1 MDVCCSLHVAYP
13 EIGRRKIGLRYPIP
27 VSAQSSSQRPRCVKS
42 VLYVDSPVWQVGL
55 PPRARGPKC
64 RATPSDGESAGASE
78 LAESRQRGQEGAVSS
93 TVGDSGQD
101 GTKKA
106 SPISWFK
113 LVLDVSAL
121 GARSNDHYLAKRQNK
136 HWWQHAF
143 PKVPSDSLATIDAE
157 LKEPVTIWQK
167 LLPLGLI
174 FFCASFNLTI
184 LQSLKDAIMVTSA
197 GAETLPF
204 LASLGVLPASIAF
217 FMFYG
222 LLVERLNPDNVF
234 YVAILPLVVFYAF
247 FAAVLYP
254 AAGVLHPHGFY
265 EALAPMIPTGLHG
278 LLKMIENWTYSL
290 FFCIAELWGSV
301 VISVL
306 FWSLANNLCSV
317 SDAKTIYPLMG
328 IAANIALVVAGN
340 YVKWISRTVT
350 QGAMGASL
358 QLLVAS
364 VVGMTALMMATKA
377 FVDRAIPK
385 PPSSERK
392 GDKKK
397 KKKKGSLGESFGVL
411 RKSGM
416 ISNLALLV
424 VGYGLTHRLFEFCW
438 KGQLRLLY
446 PSAAAYQGVLAD
458 VAIWTGYTTIALML
472 TGRFVFQFLGW
483 RVAALATPAVM
494 LVAGAAFFGLSIF
507 ASAGGSTL
515 AAGTLNLASLGAL
528 AGAITQVFA
537 RASKFSLFDPAKE
550 MVYIE
555 MTPEEKS
562 SGKAAVDLLGSQI
575 GKTGAS
581 WATQALLI
589 ALGSIRAA
597 MPLVSVVYVAVISA
611 WIVSV
616 NRLAQRMKELDN
628 KDKSEEAAANALK
641 EKKLMPV
648 AIQGA
653 AVNGK
658 FVPVTRDGA
667 AGDAKPIVIESNVYV
682 SSKNGHAGG
691 NGNGSTPATVPN
703 SEPGSSVPAPV

>member
-1 MDVCCSLHVAYP
+1 MDASCSIHGRGYP
-13 EIGRRKIGLRYPIP
+13 DMARRGIGQRYPVP
-27 VSAQSSSQRPRCVKS
+27 GSVQALPQRFRLVRHVPH
-42 VLYVDSPVWQVGL
+42 VDLPVWQVRL
-55 PPRARGPKC
+55 PVRARGPRC
-64 RATPSDGESAGASE
+64 RATPSDGESAGAND

-93 TVGDSGQD
+93 TVGDTSQAGIPEE
-101 GTKKA
+101 KKGLLFR
-106 SPISWFK
+106 I
-113 LVLDVSAL
+113 LENSAL
-121 GARSNDHYLAKRQNK
+121 AGRSNDHYLAKRQNK
-136 HWWQHAF
+136 HWWKHAF
-143 PKVPSDSLATIDAE
+143 PKVPADSLATIDAE

-222 LLVERLNPDNVF
+222 RCVQRLNPDNVF
-234 YVAILPLVVFYAF
+234 YVAILPLVLFYAF

-265 EALAPMIPTGLHG
+265 DALAPMLPTGLHG
-278 LLKMIENWTYSL
+278 LLKMIENWTYSM
-290 FFCIAELWGSV
+290 FFCVAELWGSV

-306 FWSLANNLCSV
+306 FWSLANNMCSV

-340 YVKWISRTVT
+340 YVKWISKTVT
-350 QGAMGASL
+350 QGVMGSSL
-358 QLLVAS
+358 QILVAS

-377 FVDRAIPK
+377 FVDRTIPK

-397 KKKKGSLGESFGVL
+397 KKKGSLGESFKVL
-411 RKSGM
+411 KNSPM

-446 PSAAAYQGVLAD
+446 PSAAAYQSVLAD

-483 RVAALATPAVM
+483 RVAALATPTVM

-515 AAGTLNLASLGAL
+515 AAGTMNLASLGAL

-537 RASKFSLFDPAKE
+537 RSSKFSLFDPAKE

-555 MTPEEKS
+555 MRNPEEKS

-589 ALGSIRAA
+589 VLGSIRAA

-611 WIVSV
+611 WIVAV
-616 NRLAQRMKELDN
+616 NRLALKLKELDN
-628 KDKSEEAAANALK
+628 EDQAEENIPQIISQITKA
-641 EKKLMPV
+641 EV
-648 AIQGA
+648 QGTS
-653 AVNGK
+653 VNGK
-658 FVPVTRDGA
+658 FVPVSL
-667 AGDAKPIVIESNVYV
+667 DA
-682 SSKNGHAGG
+682 
-691 NGNGSTPATVPN
+691 VPVCP
-703 SEPGSSVPAPV
+703 SWVGLK